1 MKLKIFNVRQTINHL
16 NHRLL
21 VDVVANENLV
31 LIHLDE
37 LQVHQ
42 NLVLNHLGELQ
53 VHQIVAHPNHLVAV
67 EDENEVQ
74 LNLVHPNQ
82 LDVIEDEKILVN
94 HPGRLDEN
102 VNQSPNVSR
111 CPKRNRKSVFILIM
125 KNTLQ
130 MKNYLTNVYCKIDC
144 EFTFTAF

>member
-1 MKLKIFNVRQTINHL
+1 MRRLVPRDNVGNAV
-16 NHRLL
+16 
-21 VDVVANENLV
+21 VDVVENENLV
-31 LIHLDE
+31 LNHLDE
-37 LQVHQ
+37 PQVHQ

-53 VHQIVAHPNHLVAV
+53 VHQIVAHPNHLVEV

-102 VNQSPNVSR
+102 VNQSPSVSR

-125 KNTLQ
+125 KLFCF
-130 MKNYLTNVYCKIDC
+130 VYVEVSKWLL
-144 EFTFTAF
+144 FSF